1 MRYKVSTIIG
11 DDPVENQR
19 LRNKKFIKLG
29 KAIQAA
35 RQQHAET
42 VAEEHYTIVI
52 TNGNDVFF
60 LAHQGDEYTQI
71 SNPTAIQK
79 AYELG
84 EGRFA
89 TVHGSGSAQAMHE
102 IMGFGS

>member
-1 MRYKVSTIIG
+1 MRYKVCTIIG
-11 DDPVENQR
+11 NDPVENQR
-19 LRNKKFIKLG
+19 LRDKTFTKLG

-35 RQQHAET
+35 RQQHGQM
-42 VAEEHYTIVI
+42 VSEEHYTIVI

-60 LAHQGDEYTQI
+60 LAHQGDEYTHI

-89 TVHGSGSAQAMHE
+89 RVHDSGSAQAMRE
-102 IMGFGS
+102 IMGLGS